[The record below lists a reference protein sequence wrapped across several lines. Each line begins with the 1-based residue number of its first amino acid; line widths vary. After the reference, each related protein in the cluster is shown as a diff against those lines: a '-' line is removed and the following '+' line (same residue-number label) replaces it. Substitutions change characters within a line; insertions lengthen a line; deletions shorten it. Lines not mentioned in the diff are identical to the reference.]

1 MVSGQ
6 FLELRFLVIEMCSY
20 VRRAWRCANQFVV
33 ELINFDGVMKN
44 DTGFWVKDKK

>member
-1 MVSGQ
+1 M
-6 FLELRFLVIEMCSY
+6 IEMCSY

-44 DTGFWVKDKK
+44 DTGFGVKNKNIILGR